1 MEKPC
6 AIDFSISEMTVKN
19 NKDISSNTVDI
30 NLPLISIITVVYNGI
45 KTIEQ
50 TIQSVIQQPYPNKEY
65 IIIDGGSTDGT
76 LEIIRKYESYLAF
89 WVSEPDNGI
98 YDAMNKGIGVAK
110 GELIGII
117 NADDWY
123 EDNIFNTIAELYL
136 ETGADH
142 VIHGLL
148 RNFQDGEFYSMV
160 GNSIRRL
167 RYDMIQHPTCFIP
180 RQFYHSIGKYDTK
193 YRYSADYDFILKL
206 VDHSVKF
213 SFVEKPIANFRIG
226 GISSIP
232 QAEIEMYKVRVNHQ
246 LISKAEGTLR
256 IAFVKLSSFVKRFL

>member
-1 MEKPC
+1 M
-6 AIDFSISEMTVKN
+6 ISN
-19 NKDISSNTVDI
+19 INIQNTKKKTGAE
-30 NLPLISIITVVYNGI
+30 NLPLISIITVVYNEV

-50 TIQSVIQQPYPNKEY
+50 TIQSVIQQPYQNKEY

-76 LEIIRKYESYLAF
+76 VDLIKKYESFLSYWA
-89 WVSEPDNGI
+89 SERDNGI
-98 YDAMNKGIGVAK
+98 YDAMNKGIGLAK

-123 EDNIFNTIAELYL
+123 EENIFNTIAENYR
-136 ETGADH
+136 ETGSDH

-148 RNFQDGEFYSMV
+148 RNFMEEEFYSMV

-180 RQFYHSIGKYDTK
+180 RKLYQTYGKYNSK
-193 YRYSADYDFILKL
+193 YKYSADYDLILRF
-206 VDHSVKF
+206 VNDGVKF
-213 SFVEKPIANFRIG
+213 SFIEKPIVNFRLG

-232 QAEIEMYKVRVNHQ
+232 SAEKEMYKVRVKHH
-246 LISKAEGTLR
+246 LISKTEGIIRITL
-256 IAFVKLSSFVKRFL
+256 VQLSSFVKKFLK